1 MDALTRDDGWLIFEM
16 EIQLTYVQVTLILY
30 LMGSRSLWRQKEEE
44 GASVNL
50 SNKTSVFIF
59 SFLSHK

>member
-16 EIQLTYVQVTLILY
+16 EIQLTHAQVPLILY

-44 GASVNL
+44 GAGVSL
-50 SNKTSVFIF
+50 SN
-59 SFLSHK
+59 